1 MPPKKK
7 KKKGERAKSP
17 TKTNRDETRPDSPGK
32 KTSKA
37 RSKSPVTE
45 KKKTNKA
52 RSKSPV
58 TEKKKTKNKGKAK
71 SSGKKSST
79 KSSKKTTKNKIKT
92 SEDDS
97 ENRETR
103 PNTPA
108 PHPVGT
114 RVLALYES
122 DGQWYEGTVTQFNVE
137 TQVYSVLFDG
147 YNESEFVTSI
157 KLIENDG
164 YQFGVAPAVELLD
177 DSIEAKRDN
186 AKKEEEEKE
195 EKEKE
200 EEESKKMEKD
210 TAIPIPSI
218 SEGERLG
225 NFGLQALAAAGI
237 DAVQKKN
244 YKKIHQYLDAASR
257 ASNGDA
263 AQIIST
269 GDTPLHFCAK
279 KGDMKTFLIFIEY
292 ANKKD
297 QWGDTVMSINFEF
310 ENRLGITP
318 THEMILHNR
327 IEFFY
332 AILTQ
337 FPGTPI
343 EWDKSIGE
351 QTCHGIDELTGAR
364 IA

>member
-1 MPPKKK
+1 
-7 KKKGERAKSP
+7 

-186 AKKEEEEKE
+186 AKKEEE
-195 EKEKE
+195 
-200 EEESKKMEKD
+200 
-210 TAIPIPSI
+210 
-218 SEGERLG
+218 
-225 NFGLQALAAAGI
+225 
-237 DAVQKKN
+237 
-244 YKKIHQYLDAASR
+244 
-257 ASNGDA
+257 
-263 AQIIST
+263 
-269 GDTPLHFCAK
+269 
-279 KGDMKTFLIFIEY
+279 
-292 ANKKD
+292 
-297 QWGDTVMSINFEF
+297 
-310 ENRLGITP
+310 
-318 THEMILHNR
+318 
-327 IEFFY
+327 
-332 AILTQ
+332 
-337 FPGTPI
+337 
-343 EWDKSIGE
+343 
-351 QTCHGIDELTGAR
+351 
-364 IA
+364 